1 MPVNSIVEVSEPHQ
15 YKFKCVEGDLIGND
29 VITCNQ
35 VNGKW
40 SPIPVCG
47 SSKPTATTAVVFI
60 IVPVLIIGLVAM
72 IGFVCFKWF
81 VLLRLLIIPI
91 KDKHHQH

>member
-47 SSKPTATTAVVFI
+47 SSKPTATTVVVF
-60 IVPVLIIGLVAM
+60 IVPVLIICFVAM
-72 IGFVCFKWF
+72 IGFVYFKWF

-91 KDKHHQH
+91 KHEYHQH